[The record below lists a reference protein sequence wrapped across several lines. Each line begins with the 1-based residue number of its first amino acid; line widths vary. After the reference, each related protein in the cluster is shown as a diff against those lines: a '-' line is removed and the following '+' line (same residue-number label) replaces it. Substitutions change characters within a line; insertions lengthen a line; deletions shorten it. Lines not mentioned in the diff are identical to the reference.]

1 MIHLTTNIDVVAII
15 IMEMFAAISFLVSF
29 MFAKHVQGVRGK
41 MEALQDSLGKATTPS
56 ERGEEGSCY
65 SLKWVLNKTMKP
77 KRIISPSAFQ
87 PLFVMALT
95 GVIVVTV
102 LIVFCSTGYSLLLAL
117 VGVAVILETSTF
129 EAYDYSKAIQR
140 VTLDKLTKEDL
151 DYMEIAVEALRI
163 GTMRFIAVGTI
174 FAIAGPF
181 IPLIF
186 DTLIYTLVLYVSI
199 VFRAAETAQNISKL
213 LAIVI
218 TVILSGTLLY
228 LPQLVGRTIL
238 AKIKVA
244 IRKIRK
250 HKKE

>member
-1 MIHLTTNIDVVAII
+1 
-15 IMEMFAAISFLVSF
+15 MEMFAAISFLVSF
-29 MFAKHVQGVRGK
+29 MFAKHFQRVRGK
-41 MEALQDSLGKATTPS
+41 MEALQDALGKATTTS
-56 ERGEEGSCY
+56 ERGEEGPCY
-65 SLKWVLNKTMKP
+65 SYKWVINQALKP
-77 KRIISPSAFQ
+77 KKIIAPSTFQ

-102 LIVFCSTGYSLLLAL
+102 FIVFYSAGYSLLLAL
-117 VGVAVILETSTF
+117 VGLAVILETSTF
-129 EAYDYSKAIQR
+129 EAYHYSKVIQR
-140 VTLDKLTKEDL
+140 AALDQLTIEDL
-151 DYMEIAVEALRI
+151 DYMEIATEVLKI
-163 GTMRFIAVGTI
+163 GAIRFIVVGTT

-186 DTLIYTLVLYVSI
+186 DTLVYALVLYVSV
-199 VFRAAETAQNISKL
+199 VFHAAETAQNVSKL

>member
-1 MIHLTTNIDVVAII
+1 MTTNIDVVAII
-15 IMEMFAAISFLVSF
+15 LMEMFGAISFLVSF
-29 MFAKHVQGVRGK
+29 VFIKHFQRVCGK
-41 MEALQDSLGKATTPS
+41 MEALQDALRKATTPS
-56 ERGEEGSCY
+56 ERGEEGPCY
-65 SLKWVLNKTMKP
+65 SYKWVINKTMKP
-77 KRIISPSAFQ
+77 KRIITPSAFQ

-102 LIVFCSTGYSLLLAL
+102 LIVFYSAGYSLLLAL
-117 VGVAVILETSTF
+117 VGVAVLLETSAF
-129 EAYDYSKAIQR
+129 EAYDYSKAIQKAP
-140 VTLDKLTKEDL
+140 LDQLTREDL
-151 DYMEIAVEALRI
+151 DYMEIAVEALKI
-163 GTMRFIAVGTI
+163 GAMRFIVVGTT

-181 IPLIF
+181 VPLIF
-186 DTLIYTLVLYVSI
+186 DTLIYALVLYVSI
-199 VFRAAETAQNISKL
+199 VFHVAETAQNISQL